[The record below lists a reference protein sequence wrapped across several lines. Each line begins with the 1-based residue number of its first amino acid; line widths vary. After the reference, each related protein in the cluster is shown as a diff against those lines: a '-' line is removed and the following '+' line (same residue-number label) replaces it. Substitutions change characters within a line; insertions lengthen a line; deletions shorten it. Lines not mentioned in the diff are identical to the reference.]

1 MKHDV
6 VSGPRAGA
14 GPGGSAESEGRGV
27 SQHGQERST
36 LKRELGRWDLT
47 AMGINM
53 VIGGGI
59 FLVPAQAALH
69 VGNWAPFV
77 GLFLGATGLIVGLCF
92 AEVGTRF
99 EGTGGMYLY
108 TRTAF
113 GRFAG
118 FEVGWMAWFTRAA
131 AQASVANGLVLA
143 LGFYWPAVGGAIGRT
158 LVIAGLTGVLAFINV
173 RGVRQSAWVINA
185 LTIGKL
191 VPLAAFCVIGLFFVD
206 VNRLVPSGP
215 VAWSDVSSATLL
227 LLFIFSGYE
236 VVAVP
241 AGETKNPRS
250 VVPFAIFATVA
261 VTTGINVLVQVVA
274 EGTLPT
280 LASSNT
286 PLADAAFAFIGA
298 SGALLIGIGSVIS
311 MTGNNAGQILTGSR
325 LLFALGENGDL
336 PRFFGR
342 VHPRFHTPANAV
354 LFSAAVTLTLAL
366 SGSFAVLAAA
376 SAVARLITYL
386 GVCTATLRLRN
397 HRFDHVVRPAT
408 FVTPFGPLIPVLA
421 TLVSLG
427 ILVGASRQQLV
438 AGGLALA
445 AGAVLYF
452 VAATQREAP
461 TDPTRT

>member
-1 MKHDV
+1 MKHAA
-6 VSGPRAGA
+6 VSGAGA
-14 GPGGSAESEGRGV
+14 ASGPGGSAKSEGLGV
-27 SQHGQERST
+27 SQPGEERST
-36 LKRELGRWDLT
+36 LRRELGRWDLT

-92 AEVGTRF
+92 AEVGSRF
-99 EGTGGMYLY
+99 EGTGGLYLY

-131 AQASVANGLVLA
+131 AQASVVNGLVLA
-143 LGFYWPAVGGAIGRT
+143 LGFYWPSVRGSMGRT
-158 LVIAGLTGVLAFINV
+158 LVIAGLTGFLAFINV
-173 RGVRQSAWVINA
+173 RGVRQSAWVINV

-206 VNRLVPSGP
+206 VNSLVPSGP
-215 VAWSDVSSATLL
+215 VAWSDVSSAALL

-236 VVAVP
+236 VIAVP
-241 AGETKNPRS
+241 AGETKSPRS

-280 LASSNT
+280 LASSQT
-286 PLADAAFAFIGA
+286 PLADAAFAFMGA
-298 SGALLIGIGSVIS
+298 GGALLIGIGAVIS
-311 MTGNNAGQILTGSR
+311 MMGNNAGQILTGSR

-342 VHPRFHTPANAV
+342 VHPRFRTPANAV
-354 LFSAAVTLTLAL
+354 LFSAGVTLTLAL

-397 HRFDHVVRPAT
+397 PRFDHVVRPAT
-408 FVTPFGPLIPVLA
+408 FVTPFGPVVPVLA
-421 TLVSLG
+421 TLVSSG

-438 AGGLALA
+438 TGGLALI
-445 AGAVLYF
+445 AGAALF
-452 VAATQREAP
+452 FIAAAQGEAP
-461 TDPTRT
+461 PDPTRT